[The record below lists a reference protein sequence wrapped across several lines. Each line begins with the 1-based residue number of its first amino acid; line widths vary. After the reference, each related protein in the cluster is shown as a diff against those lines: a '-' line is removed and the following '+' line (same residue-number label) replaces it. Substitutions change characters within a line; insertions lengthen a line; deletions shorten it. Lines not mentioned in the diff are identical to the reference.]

1 MKVTPA
7 RIFSAVRRW
16 LIDDARGLGRP
27 VPAEVF
33 DRDYAAGHWDLLF
46 ADEETPRNRT
56 VADLIAGVA
65 PHPTVLDIGCGSGRL
80 AQLLAPVG
88 PPARYVG
95 VDLSRAALQRA
106 RALGLDGCEFVR
118 GDFETWRPN
127 ERFDVV
133 VFNESIGYARD
144 PAATVRRFSDCL
156 ISPGGL
162 VISYYRSGNY
172 TAIWRRIAG
181 VAETIRA
188 VVVRNERGAIW
199 DIKLLRQRCRAGNP
213 PDVGR
218 DCRPDVP
225 ADKISP
231 DHS

>member
-1 MKVTPA
+1 
-7 RIFSAVRRW
+7 
-16 LIDDARGLGRP
+16 LGRP

-56 VADLIAGVA
+56 VADLIAGVV

-88 PPARYVG
+88 PARYVG
-95 VDLSRAALQRA
+95 VDLSGAALQRA
-106 RALGLDGCEFVR
+106 QALGLGGCEFVR
-118 GDFETWRPN
+118 GNFETWLPT
-127 ERFDVV
+127 ERYDVV

-144 PAATVRRFSDCL
+144 PAAIVRRFSGCL

-162 VISYYRSGNY
+162 VVSYYRSGNY

-181 VAETIRA
+181 VADTIRA
-188 VVVRNERGAIW
+188 VVVRNERGATW
-199 DIKLLRQRCRAGNP
+199 DIKLLHQRSRAGAP
-213 PDVGR
+213 PDVCR
-218 DCRPDVP
+218 DCRPYVP

-231 DHS
+231 DHP

>member
-1 MKVTPA
+1 MKFTAA
-7 RIFSAVRRW
+7 RIFSAVRRR
-16 LIDDARGLGRP
+16 LIDDPRGLGRP

-33 DRDYAAGHWDLLF
+33 DRDYADGHWDLLF

-88 PPARYVG
+88 PARYVG
-95 VDLSRAALQRA
+95 VDLSGAALQRA
-106 RALGLDGCEFVR
+106 QALGLGGCEFVH
-118 GDFETWRPN
+118 GDFETWLPT

-144 PAATVRRFSDCL
+144 PAATVRRFSDSL
-156 ISPGGL
+156 IFPGNL
-162 VISYYRSGNY
+162 VVSYYRSGNY
-172 TAIWRRIAG
+172 AAIWRRIAG

-188 VVVRNERGAIW
+188 TVVRNDRGAIW
-199 DIKLLRQRCRAGNP
+199 DIKLLRERFRAGVP
-213 PDVGR
+213 PDLGR
-218 DCRPDVP
+218 DCRPSVP
-225 ADKISP
+225 VDKISS
-231 DHS
+231 DHA

>member
-1 MKVTPA
+1 
-7 RIFSAVRRW
+7 
-16 LIDDARGLGRP
+16 LG
-27 VPAEVF
+27 
-33 DRDYAAGHWDLLF
+33 LLF

-88 PPARYVG
+88 PARYVG
-95 VDLSRAALQRA
+95 VDLSGAALQRA
-106 RALGLDGCEFVR
+106 QALGLGGCEFVH
-118 GDFETWRPN
+118 GDFETWLPT

-144 PAATVRRFSDCL
+144 PAATVRRFAGCL

-162 VISYYRSGNY
+162 VVSYYRSGNY
-172 TAIWRRIAG
+172 AAIWRRIAG

-188 VVVRNERGAIW
+188 TVVRNERGAIW
-199 DIKLLRQRCRAGNP
+199 DIKLLRERFPAGVP
-213 PDVGR
+213 PDLGR
-218 DCRPDVP
+218 DCRPSDP
-225 ADKISP
+225 TDKISS
-231 DHS
+231 DHA